1 MNLTAITK
9 CNDCGSTNLTW
20 HSSIVNR
27 SQVPQG
33 RLNTHDMDCD
43 FYLGCDNC
51 SETLGVAGA
60 DAIAQH
66 LTALLRAND
75 TARSGSSP
83 SVDDGATAPGCQQS

>member
-1 MNLTAITK
+1 MNPTAITK

-66 LTALLRAND
+66 LTALLRKNHAAP
-75 TARSGSSP
+75 TESAPSVHGSS
-83 SVDDGATAPGCQQS
+83 TEPGPQQS

>member
-1 MNLTAITK
+1 MNPSAITK
-9 CNDCGSTNLTW
+9 CSDCGSTNLTW
-20 HSSIVNR
+20 HASIVNR

-33 RLNTHDMDCD
+33 RLNTHDMDCE

-60 DAIAQH
+60 DAIALH

-75 TARSGSSP
+75 TARTGGAP
-83 SVDDGATAPGCQQS
+83 SVQGGSTAPKLPQP

>member
-9 CNDCGSTNLTW
+9 CNDCGSTQLTW
-20 HSSIVNR
+20 HASIVNR
-27 SQVPQG
+27 SQVQQG

-51 SETLGVAGA
+51 SETLGVVGA

-66 LTALLRAND
+66 LTAQLRLNEVG
-75 TARSGSSP
+75 TT
-83 SVDDGATAPGCQQS
+83 GATLSLKSDANAP